1 MAVPK
6 QKKGR
11 GATHS
16 RRSANSK
23 LAMPARCTCSHCGA
37 VKLPH
42 RVCPNCGYYRDRQV
56 IAAD

>member
-23 LAMPARCTCSHCGA
+23 LAMPA
-37 VKLPH
+37 VP
-42 RVCPNCGYYRDRQV
+42 
-56 IAAD
+56 

>member
-23 LAMPARCTCSHCGA
+23 LATPSRSTCPQCGA

-42 RVCPNCGYYRDRQV
+42 RVCPSCGYYKDRQV
-56 IAAD
+56 IVTE

>member
-11 GATHS
+11 GATHR
-16 RRSANSK
+16 RRSANSV
-23 LAMPARCTCSHCGA
+23 LQNPAKSTCPHCGA

-42 RVCPNCGYYRDRQV
+42 RVCPSCGYYREREV
-56 IAAD
+56 VSAE